1 MGVFPLGVAGSIMRA
16 VVQLSKRRRR
26 QSPCKCVCARSQPE
40 VKKTEMA
47 ELSIDQARAIL
58 VLRLQRGGLRPSAA
72 VIKAKEFYTLH
83 PENFLTVRSDSPDC
97 LTCCFWR
104 HLPYPV
110 HYFSLFAARLDRAR
124 SYRNIGFRIL

>member
-16 VVQLSKRRRR
+16 VVQLSKRRERKTVIHVLSKRRRR

-83 PENFLTVRSDSPDC
+83 PENFLTVRSDSPNLLLLAT
-97 LTCCFWR
+97 LT
-104 HLPYPV
+104 LPGTL
-110 HYFSLFAARLDRAR
+110 LFTICSKTR
-124 SYRNIGFRIL
+124 